1 MEEGDSAALF
11 GDVVFTVI
19 PSDDIEEHNIESLK
33 VAITNNGGRFV
44 PLRASDQHI
53 EDLEE
58 LSHIITTH
66 VDFPQYDRAIELGTY
81 IVKPAWVALSIQK
94 QRQASTRQYS
104 PDPSQ
109 FFHDVVATFAGLPE
123 SDEENLT
130 AGVIAL
136 GGQKSTG
143 LSKLVTHIVTTND
156 NEEKCRLAKEKQLKM
171 KRVLPHWFDDCLRLG
186 RKINEQPYMFPDPEI
201 LRSDLTAST
210 VRGAQSPELDGATT
224 ATPSGE
230 PSSTPPS
237 SPSESRKNLNALTNR
252 TIFLSDDLHI
262 EPHLRK
268 TLDKLIH
275 SGGGAVVDSVKKAN
289 VYIGAY
295 RDGSDFIAASRKENI
310 EVANLAWLFHV
321 INRNKYVS
329 PLRRLLHY
337 PIPRR
342 GLPGFENMKI
352 SISNYSGDARLYVE
366 NLIRYCGAE
375 YTKTMK
381 QDNTHVIAAHL
392 HGEKCEAA
400 QEWNINMVNHLWL
413 EESYAKCAVQS
424 ISNPKYVTFPT
435 RTNLGE
441 VAGQTSL
448 DMKAVER
455 LYYPLPRSPQK
466 PQKAAE
472 RQGVPASSAFA
483 TTSEQK
489 EPDVPEQIDEDDEMD
504 VDNVEEPQTAK
515 RPRGRPPKSALA
527 TPRVADDE
535 KENESPFMT
544 STGRASK
551 VKALNTLHSQ
561 AADIELFQKE
571 MKRKGGVIHGGRRGS
586 IADEMSSPAPNRR
599 NSRKRPSD
607 EYDVTAEGSALS
619 DGETQHVPSKLT
631 KKAKHAAVPDLPE
644 VRYRM
649 MVTGDD
655 RWASNARK
663 ESADKNT
670 LRSLGVLLTSD
681 PKNVDIL
688 VAPKLLR
695 TRKFVCALACAPLVV
710 DTTFLD
716 SALKHKK
723 LAADPP
729 MLKDREGEQRL
740 GYKLAD
746 ALERAK
752 LNNRKLFRG
761 WSIFVTKDVNG
772 GFDTYKDI
780 ITLNGGVALL
790 YTGRTGITLPKRQER
805 NDPESG
811 QESQNQGGDDEFD
824 YVYLVSGGSE
834 AEVKLW
840 KTFRDTIG
848 KQQLKARI
856 VQPDWLLHAAMT
868 QQIIWKDSYSLDEGS
883 MMSQRSG

>member
-109 FFHDVVATFAGLPE
+109 FFHDVVVTFAGLPE

-472 RQGVPASSAFA
+472 RQ
-483 TTSEQK
+483 
-489 EPDVPEQIDEDDEMD
+489 
-504 VDNVEEPQTAK
+504 
-515 RPRGRPPKSALA
+515 
-527 TPRVADDE
+527 
-535 KENESPFMT
+535 
-544 STGRASK
+544 
-551 VKALNTLHSQ
+551 ALNTLHSQ

-586 IADEMSSPAPNRR
+586 IADEI
-599 NSRKRPSD
+599 
-607 EYDVTAEGSALS
+607 ALS

-752 LNNRKLFRG
+752 HNNRKLFRG